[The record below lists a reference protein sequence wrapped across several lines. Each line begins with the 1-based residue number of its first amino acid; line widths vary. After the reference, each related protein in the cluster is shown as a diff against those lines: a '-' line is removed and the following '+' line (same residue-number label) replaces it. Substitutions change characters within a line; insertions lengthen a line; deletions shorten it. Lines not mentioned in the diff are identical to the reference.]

1 MLVRCEEFQE
11 IPIRHNED
19 RDSALLLQKYLWD
32 GKREFSGALIRYN
45 MPDDITCTEPS
56 FKAHIL
62 LQAQLVRSSL
72 QGAFELPVVDYWL
85 DLVTIIDAAI
95 RITVAT
101 VEIALAK
108 RLSRSIVQTV
118 VQLSRT
124 CARSVA

>member
-1 MLVRCEEFQE
+1 
-11 IPIRHNED
+11 
-19 RDSALLLQKYLWD
+19 
-32 GKREFSGALIRYN
+32 

-108 RLSRSIVQTV
+108 RLAQHCTDSGAAFPG
-118 VQLSRT
+118 T